1 MAGLVLGAAG
11 VVSSVSFAGGLI
23 TVVLVGGTVL
33 RHRVG
38 ARAGIPLAESR
49 SLWRKLVDYRD
60 DEVFAQFA
68 GRAGWD
74 GWFDLVY
81 EVSFVTLADLVKFR
95 LTADLSNLPEDDEE
109 ELGEYLDSIAIS
121 AYNEY

>member
-1 MAGLVLGAAG
+1 MAGRLVLGSSG
-11 VVSSVSFAGGLI
+11 VIHSVSYAGGLI
-23 TVVLVGGTVL
+23 TVVPVGGTVL
-33 RHRVG
+33 RPRVG

-74 GWFDLVY
+74 GWFDAVY
-81 EVSFVTLADLVKFR
+81 EVAFAT
-95 LTADLSNLPEDDEE
+95 EE
-109 ELGEYLDSIAIS
+109 EYLECLA
-121 AYNEY
+121 

>member
-1 MAGLVLGAAG
+1 MAGRLVLGSSG
-11 VVSSVSFAGGLI
+11 VIHSVSYAGGLI

-33 RHRVG
+33 RHRIG

-74 GWFDLVY
+74 GWFDSVGV
-81 EVSFVTLADLVKFR
+81 VSFVTQEDLECLA
-95 LTADLSNLPEDDEE
+95 
-109 ELGEYLDSIAIS
+109 
-121 AYNEY
+121 